1 MTVPP
6 EWTSVNLQPKVSKD
20 VSQITKLSQSSKSG
34 EEGVRGKSVAT
45 QKRSAPTPQFLEEKV
60 RAFFFSCAASI
71 HGLATCRFALISVSA
86 CAFFLRY
93 IYIIEFIYIYNFCFV
108 TG

>member
-1 MTVPP
+1 MFLIICFSVFFHSRVGGWEILSRPVGVDPP
-6 EWTSVNLQPKVSKD
+6 ARPPP
-20 VSQITKLSQSSKSG
+20 
-34 EEGVRGKSVAT
+34 GVRGKSVAT

-86 CAFFLRY
+86 CAIFFKIY
-93 IYIIEFIYIYNFCFV
+93 IYIIEFIYI
-108 TG
+108 